1 LKTPAFAGVFCNIL
15 HLGILFLILFLLT
28 KSDMNNQ
35 HCIALLLSFCVLT
48 QANAQ
53 TRKFN
58 QNSARSNNAK
68 AYSSLPDAWSFG
80 LSNGAAFSLKS
91 NENTL
96 FRGNGFASKFTGQYY
111 FGAIGIGFNSGFT
124 TGKLSTEAIDA
135 FITERKFTG
144 AAVTTGNPFN
154 SYLLAGPSFRLGQRV
169 QLSAEIKGGLFFN
182 QSGSI
187 NIALQGATRPLY
199 RFENSGKNL
208 YPGLNGSMSV
218 AYPLTKSSSLMLTTD
233 FLQTSSS
240 VRVFDPQRG
249 IDIPTEQKRKTQLFT
264 AGVSFIKT
272 FELKPRDTQTG
283 QSSGK
288 RNHEVKSPRDTQT
301 GQSSGKIAGDET
313 GGSILHPDQPAL
325 IKTKTKSNQS
335 NDRTTQSCG
344 PVTQKTTNPDGTT
357 EEITFACPDDALN
370 YQQRKGDMPN
380 RIAMNVTTPKQT
392 QGATFGEKVNAGLHA
407 AGSALAQGASLR
419 GANVLSGKII
429 HRSAQSSTGIVSNA
443 AVSSVGNLSG
453 GSASGAAAASYAAT
467 GRMAN
472 PGATVKLYARE
483 AGSGMATGRRT
494 YQPIF
499 SDGHSQS
506 DICNPCLAVVKNPV
520 YNDKGTSGTN
530 PLNTDKKASDINDED
545 CDGLAEGLTVYLID
559 RTSGAAV
566 ATTTTNHCGD
576 YWFANVPDGQY
587 TVEVSG
593 SFLSKKGYDYYQA
606 QSQMNV
612 AGEVSAPNETW
623 QHVIYNPDQTE
634 TNTAISTI
642 GIIVADKDGDGQID
656 FFTATGSFADGT
668 SRDLTSKST
677 VSNTNPK
684 RILISL
690 QELTQKAIINTSRSN
705 IKQIAFSVNNNGTV
719 DQVTALFTDGTTR
732 EITSMARL
740 KPHPNV
746 VQMNIAVADVDGD
759 GAADLIWSPKSN
771 LCISA
776 KSASQNKSEID
787 EAVFT
792 GNPAFV
798 SVMPVAI
805 TDVNNDGVPE
815 LFIGGNT
822 NNTQQGNGASLL
834 GGALPGGAVISAA
847 MRPGGPIGGI
857 IVKGGKNPGGQM
869 KTVSTNENGEF
880 EFPGL
885 TEGNY
890 TFTVESGYVISDA
903 IDIDLG
909 DDKGTEKKSAP
920 KQTQGATFGE
930 KVNTGLATGSTNQTK
945 VQDHNSSRSNKSS
958 NGIAPDPDNSD
969 STSNK
974 PGTEISKANVT
985 SLIQTLDEL
994 DQQLANDAG
1003 SNKAGI
1009 STSRSNIRR
1018 AREKAAAIQS
1028 DLENNRLREAKNK
1041 TTDLTVLINTLQ
1053 LSLNN
1058 LGSQY
1063 RSISNVLKTKHDTAK
1078 NSIGNIR

>member
-1 LKTPAFAGVFCNIL
+1 MKTPVFAGVFYNIL
-15 HLGILFLILFLLT
+15 HLGILFHILFLLT

-35 HCIALLLSFCVLT
+35 HCIALLLFCCVLT

-68 AYSSLPDAWSFG
+68 AYNSLPDAWSFG

-91 NENTL
+91 NESTL
-96 FRGNGFASKFTGQYY
+96 FRGNGFASKFTGHYY
-111 FGAIGIGFNSGFT
+111 LGLFGIGFNSGFT
-124 TGKLSTEAIDA
+124 SGKLSTEAIDA

-144 AAVTTGNPFN
+144 AVVTKGNPFN
-154 SYLLAGPSFRLGQRV
+154 SYILAGPSFRLGQRV
-169 QLSAEIKGGLFFN
+169 QLIAEIKGGLFFN

-187 NIALQGATRPLY
+187 NIALQGAARPLY

-208 YPGLNGSMSV
+208 YPGFNGSVSV
-218 AYPLTKSSSLMLTTD
+218 AYPITKSSSLMLTTD

-240 VRVFDPQRG
+240 VRVIDQQRG
-249 IDIPTEQKRKTQLFT
+249 IDIPTEQKRKTQLFS
-264 AGVSFIKT
+264 AGVSFVKT

-288 RNHEVKSPRDTQT
+288 QTHEVKSPRDTQT
-301 GQSSGKIAGDET
+301 GQSSGKMAGDET

-344 PVTQKTTNPDGTT
+344 PVTQKITNSDGTT

-370 YQQRKGDMPN
+370 YQQRKADMPN
-380 RIAMNVTTPKQT
+380 RISMNVTTPKQT

-407 AGSALAQGASLR
+407 AGSALSQGASLR
-419 GANVLSGKII
+419 GGNVLSGKII
-429 HRSAQSSTGIVSNA
+429 HRSAQSGTGIVSNA

-453 GSASGAAAASYAAT
+453 GSGSGAAAASYAAT

-472 PGATVKLYARE
+472 PGGATVKLYARE

-499 SDGHSQS
+499 SDGFSQS

-520 YNDKGTSGTN
+520 YNDKGSSGTN
-530 PLNTDKKASDINDED
+530 PDYTNKKTADTNDDD

-559 RTSGAAV
+559 RASGATV

-587 TVEVSG
+587 TIELSG

-612 AGEVSAPNETW
+612 AGEVLAPNETW
-623 QHVIYNPDQTE
+623 QHVIYNPDQTN
-634 TNTAISTI
+634 NTSGVSNI
-642 GIIVADKDGDGQID
+642 GVVLGDTDGDGQMD
-656 FFTATGSFADGT
+656 FFTATGTFTDGT
-668 SRDLTSKST
+668 SKDLTSKST

-705 IKQIAFSVNNNGTV
+705 IKQIAVSVNDNGAV
-719 DQVTALFTDGTTR
+719 DQVTAIFTDGTTR
-732 EITSMARL
+732 EITSMSRL
-740 KPHPNV
+740 NPHPTV

-776 KSASQNKSEID
+776 KSAGQNKSEID

-792 GNPAFV
+792 GNPAFI
-798 SVMPVAI
+798 SVMPVAV
-805 TDVNNDGVPE
+805 TDVNGDSVPE
-815 LFIGGNT
+815 LFIGSST
-822 NNTQQGNGASLL
+822 ANNTQPGKGATLL

-847 MRPGGPIGGI
+847 MRPGTPIGGI

-869 KTVSTNENGEF
+869 KTLSTNENGEF

-890 TFTVESGYVISDA
+890 TFTVESAYIISDA
-903 IDIDLG
+903 VDIDLAEE
-909 DDKGTEKKSAP
+909 GTEKKSTP
-920 KQTQGATFGE
+920 RQTQGATFGE
-930 KVNTGLATGSTNQTK
+930 KVNAGLATGNSNQTK

-958 NGIAPDPDNSD
+958 NGIAPNPAD
-969 STSNK
+969 STITVLNNMLATLTELDTQLQNDVSSNK
-974 PGTEISKANVT
+974 T
-985 SLIQTLDEL
+985 
-994 DQQLANDAG
+994 
-1003 SNKAGI
+1003 GI
-1009 STSRSNIRR
+1009 STSRSNLRKVSNSIT
-1018 AREKAAAIQS
+1018 AINQDLQNGDKAAAQI
-1028 DLENNRLREAKNK
+1028 KMK
-1041 TTDLTVLINTLQ
+1041 TLNAQVLTLQ
-1053 LSLNN
+1053 QSLTN
-1058 LGSQY
+1058 LGELY
-1063 RSISNVLKTKHDTAK
+1063 TSISNVLKTKHDTAK

>member
-1 LKTPAFAGVFCNIL
+1 
-15 HLGILFLILFLLT
+15 
-28 KSDMNNQ
+28 MNNQ
-35 HCIALLLSFCVLT
+35 HCIALLLLSCVLT
-48 QANAQ
+48 QTNAQ
-53 TRKFN
+53 TNRFN

-91 NENTL
+91 NESTL

-169 QLSAEIKGGLFFN
+169 QLTVEIKGGLFFN

-187 NIALQGATRPLY
+187 NIALQGAARPLY
-199 RFENSGKNL
+199 LFENSGKNL
-208 YPGLNGSMSV
+208 YPGLNSSVSV

-240 VRVFDPQRG
+240 IRVFDPQRG
-249 IDIPTEQKRKTQLFT
+249 IDIPTEQKRTTQLFT
-264 AGVSFIKT
+264 ASVSFIKT

-288 RNHEVKSPRDTQT
+288 QNHEVKSPRDHAS
-301 GQSSGKIAGDET
+301 GQSSGEMAGDET

-335 NDRTTQSCG
+335 NDRTTAESCG
-344 PVTQKTTNPDGTT
+344 PVTQKITNPDGTT
-357 EEITFACPDDALN
+357 EEITFECPDDAFN
-370 YQQRKGDMPN
+370 YQQRKGNMPN
-380 RIAMNVTTPKQT
+380 RISMNVTTPKQT

-407 AGSALAQGASLR
+407 AGGALAQGASLH
-419 GANVLSGKII
+419 GENVLSGKII

-453 GSASGAAAASYAAT
+453 GSGAAAASYAAT

-506 DICNPCLAVVKNPV
+506 EICNPCLAVVKNPL
-520 YNDKGTSGTN
+520 YNDNGTSGTN
-530 PLNTDKKASDINDED
+530 PLSTNKKAGDTNDDD

-566 ATTTTNHCGD
+566 ATTTTGHCGD

-612 AGEVSAPNETW
+612 AGEVLAPNETW

-634 TNTAISTI
+634 NNTGINNI
-642 GIIVADKDGDGQID
+642 GFVIGDTDGDGQMD

-668 SRDLTSKST
+668 SKDLTSKST

-684 RILISL
+684 RIIISL
-690 QELTQKAIINTSRSN
+690 QDPNQKALINTSRSN
-705 IKQIAFSVNNNGTV
+705 IKQIAVSVNDNGAV

-732 EITSMARL
+732 DITSMARL

-746 VQMNIAVADVDGD
+746 VQMNIAIADTDGD
-759 GAADLIWSPKSN
+759 GSADLIWSPKSN
-771 LCISA
+771 ICISA

-787 EAVFT
+787 ETVFT
-792 GNPAFV
+792 GNHTFV
-798 SVMPVAI
+798 SVMPVSVV
-805 TDVNNDGVPE
+805 DVNNDGVPE
-815 LFIGGNT
+815 MFVGRNT
-822 NNTQQGNGASLL
+822 NNSQLSNGASLL
-834 GGALPGGAVISAA
+834 GGSLPGGAVISAA
-847 MRPGGPIGGI
+847 MRPGTPIGGI

-869 KTVSTNENGEF
+869 KTISTNENGEF
-880 EFPGL
+880 EFAGL

-909 DDKGTEKKSAP
+909 EEEVTEKKSAP

-930 KVNTGLATGSTNQTK
+930 KVNAGLGTGNNNQTK
-945 VQDHNSSRSNKSS
+945 AQDHNSTRSNKTAS
-958 NGIAPDPDNSD
+958 GIAPNPNSSD
-969 STSNK
+969 STTSNK
-974 PGTEISKANVT
+974 PNTEISKANFT
-985 SLIQTLDEL
+985 SLLQTLDEL

-1009 STSRSNIRR
+1009 STSRSNIRNAR
-1018 AREKAAAIQS
+1018 AKATAIQA
-1028 DLENNRLREAKNK
+1028 DLENNRLSEAKNK
-1041 TTDLTVLINTLQ
+1041 MAGLTVQINALQ

-1078 NSIGNIR
+1078 NSVGNIR